1 MKATKT
7 EVMKKVH
14 TILINTVERYIK
26 AEEIAD
32 LIHRPKTFV
41 YTIIRLLKEDGIGI
55 YSNQE
60 GYILAEFATRS
71 DDVHFLRTI
80 NGKHTS
86 SVIALNAAMP
96 HLKERWK
103 GLAEQN
109 AILELAEIFN
119 AGENNVPLLEDSRN
133 IIDTFSRVID

>member
-1 MKATKT
+1 MKATRT

-14 TILINTVERYIK
+14 TILINTVEGYIK

-55 YSNQE
+55 YSNQK

-119 AGENNVPLLEDSRN
+119 AGENNAPLLEDSRN